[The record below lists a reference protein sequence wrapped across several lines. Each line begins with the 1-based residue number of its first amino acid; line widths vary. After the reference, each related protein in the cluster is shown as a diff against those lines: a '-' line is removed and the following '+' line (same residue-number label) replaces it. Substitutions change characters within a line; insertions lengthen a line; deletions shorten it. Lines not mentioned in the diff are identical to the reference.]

1 MTGRTK
7 DKFHSEPV
15 EMGTVEELEEYL
27 AQLGENWLFRAQPY
41 EYSLTTSLERS
52 CIRSGYDLEEDA
64 EKIEEN
70 MMRQFARVYD
80 GIDREKVKEDKLYC
94 LSVMR
99 HFGAPARLLDCTYSR
114 YVAIYF
120 ALEYAYKD
128 KERRAAI
135 WCFNMPGLV
144 NAVREKIEGIADLID
159 KRKED
164 KTRNNTTFE
173 PLYMQGTYTFVGW
186 ENPIQLHRRLHLQQ
200 GVFLCPG
207 NIGKSFEANLA
218 AVYDRPTRDIRKVVF
233 RPDDLRAAFS
243 KYYRLNLTRESLF
256 PGLDGFAQSMEYQLW
271 LYRKLDDWRRDDFG
285 EDGVHHE

>member
-1 MTGRTK
+1 MTGRAE
-7 DKFHSEPV
+7 DRFHTEPV
-15 EMGTVEELEEYL
+15 EMATVEELEEYL

-41 EYSLTTSLERS
+41 EYPLATSLERS

-70 MMRQFARVYD
+70 MVRQFARVYD
-80 GIDREKVKEDKLYC
+80 GIDREKVREDKLYC

-120 ALEYAYKD
+120 ALEHAYRD

-144 NAVREKIEGIADLID
+144 NAVREKIEGIAELID

-164 KTRNNTTFE
+164 EGRENSTFE
-173 PLYMQGTYTFVGW
+173 LLYMQGRYTFVGW
-186 ENPIQLHRRLHLQQ
+186 ENPIQIHRRLHLQQ

-207 NIGKSFEANLA
+207 NVRKPFEENLFYP
-218 AVYDRPTRDIRKVVF
+218 YDRGTTDIRKVLF
-233 RPDDLRAAFS
+233 KADDLRASFS

-271 LYRKLDDWRRDDFG
+271 LYRKLDHWRRNDFG
-285 EDGVHHE
+285 EDGVQHE